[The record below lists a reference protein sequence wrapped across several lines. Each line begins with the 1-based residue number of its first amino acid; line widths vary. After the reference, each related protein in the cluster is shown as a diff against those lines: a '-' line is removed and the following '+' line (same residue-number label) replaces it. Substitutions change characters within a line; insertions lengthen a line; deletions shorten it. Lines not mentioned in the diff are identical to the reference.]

1 MTVQTNGSWWLARTP
16 PPELTPLAEDLDTDV
31 VVVGGGMAGLCTAW
45 CLSSAGR
52 EVVVLDA
59 GRIGMGVSGHTTAK
73 VSALHDTRY
82 ASLATRMGTAAAS
95 AYARSQSGAVD
106 AIERICADLAID
118 CDFVRVPAHAYTR
131 RAKQVSM
138 LQAEADAAAQAGLPA
153 SFVTQTSLPFGVAGA
168 VRVEQQAQFDP
179 QRFMSGLVAAML
191 ASGRVRI
198 HERSRV
204 LSLKERGDVSV
215 VTQAGRTVRAAHAV
229 VTTHYPVFDRG
240 LYFARLPVHRDFALV
255 ARASPAVPLDGHFI
269 SVDGDQFSV
278 RTAPTDGDDQMLVF
292 SGMPFRPG
300 SGGRRELD
308 ALVRQVRTRFPT
320 VLDIPY
326 RWAAQDT
333 STQDQVPYIG
343 RFLPTSKATWV
354 ATGFGGWGMSN
365 AMVAA
370 AVLTGHIQRDVPEWA
385 GLYDPWRVPGAR
397 GLLSIGKEQVEVG
410 AYFAAGH
417 VRGQLHRGTD
427 GTDLAPGQAR
437 VVGSGATPTAM
448 YRDDAG
454 TLHCVS
460 AVCTHL
466 GCVVGFN
473 EAERTWECPCH
484 GSRFAPDGTVV
495 QGPANQPLPTV
506 HPTPDKE

>member
-1 MTVQTNGSWWLARTP
+1 MQTNGSWWLARTP
-16 PPELTPLAEDLDTDV
+16 PPDLTPLTEDLDTDV

-45 CLSSAGR
+45 FLSAAGR

-82 ASLATRMGTAAAS
+82 ASIAARMGRAAAS
-95 AYARSQSGAVD
+95 AYARSQSEAVD
-106 AIERICADLAID
+106 AIERISTDLAID

-131 RAKQVSM
+131 QSTQVSM
-138 LQAEADAAAQAGLPA
+138 LQAEATAAARAGLPV
-153 SFVTQTSLPFGVAGA
+153 SFVTQTSLPFDVAGA
-168 VRVEQQAQFDP
+168 VRMERQAQFDP
-179 QRFMSGLVAAML
+179 QRFMSGLVEAML
-191 ASGRVRI
+191 ATGRVRI

-215 VTQAGRTVRAAHAV
+215 CTQAGHTVRAEHAV

-240 LYFARLPVHRDFALV
+240 LYFTRLPVHRDFALV
-255 ARASPAVPLDGHFI
+255 ARTNPVVPLDGHFI
-269 SVDGDQFSV
+269 SVDGDQFSI

-300 SGGRRELD
+300 AGGQQELD
-308 ALVRQVRTRFPT
+308 ALVRQVREEFPS

-365 AMVAA
+365 AAVAA
-370 AVLTGHIQRDVPEWA
+370 AVLTGYIQDDVPEWA
-385 GLYDPWRVPGAR
+385 GLYDPWRVPGVR
-397 GLLSIGKEQVEVG
+397 GLLAIGKEQVEVG
-410 AYFAAGH
+410 AYFATGH
-417 VRGQLHRGTD
+417 VKGQLQRSTD
-427 GTDLAPGQAR
+427 GADLAPGQAR
-437 VVGSGATPTAM
+437 VVGSAATPTAM

-460 AVCTHL
+460 AICTHL

-473 EAERTWECPCH
+473 DAERAWECPCH

-495 QGPANQPLPTV
+495 QGPANRPLAPV
-506 HPTPDKE
+506 HPTSDQE